1 MLTHKL
7 LRRLLYR
14 NLSAAQLAGF
24 VLSNLTGLAI
34 VILGIQFFMDGRPI
48 WADDD
53 SFIRKDYLV
62 VNKRIS
68 AANTLGASAVF
79 TPAQIEELESEP
91 WVRRVGRFTSA
102 DYRVYASVNASGR
115 SMSTYMFLESIP
127 TSFIDV
133 AGSDWTFSA
142 SDKSVPI
149 IISKDYLSLYN
160 FGFASTVGM
169 PALSESAIKSIPLT
183 LSIRPDNGRPPLD
196 MPAYIVGFSN
206 RLNTILVP
214 EEFMAWSN
222 ARYGSG
228 STPPPSRLIVDV
240 NSPGDVRIKEYME
253 ANDLEI
259 AGDKSG
265 SQASFLVNVIAGVAL
280 AVGALI
286 TCLSFFILL
295 LSISLLM
302 QKNRQKIHSLIMLG
316 VELGSISGVYIR
328 LVAGVNILAY
338 ILAVIAMLAM
348 RMQYL
353 PSLRGMGGGASTVW
367 PSLLSGLMLMIV
379 LTIFN
384 VIAVNKKVR
393 KAFLNS

>member
-1 MLTHKL
+1 MLTDKL
-7 LRRLLYR
+7 IRRLLHR
-14 NLSAAQLAGF
+14 NLSRAQLAGF

-34 VILGIQFFMDGRPI
+34 VILGLQFFIDGRPI

-68 AANTLGASAVF
+68 GANTLGASAAF
-79 TPAQIEELESEP
+79 TPEQIADLEKQP

-102 DYRVYASVNASGR
+102 DYRVYASVNAGGR

-127 TSFIDV
+127 ASFIDV
-133 AGSDWTFSA
+133 AGSDWTFSPSA
-142 SDKSVPI
+142 KSVPI

-183 LSIRPDNGRPPLD
+183 LSIRPDNGRAPLD
-196 MPAYIVGFSN
+196 IPAYIVGFSN

-214 EEFMAWSN
+214 EEFMTWSN
-222 ARYGSG
+222 GLYGSG
-228 STPPPSRLIVDV
+228 VTPPPSRLIVDV
-240 NSPGDVRIKEYME
+240 SSPGDVKIKEYMD
-253 ANDLEI
+253 AHDLEI

-280 AVGALI
+280 AVGCVI
-286 TCLSFFILL
+286 TLLSFFILL
-295 LSISLLM
+295 LSVSLLM

-316 VELGSISGVYIR
+316 VDLRAISGVYVR

-338 ILAVIAMLAM
+338 VLAAGGMLLM
-348 RMQYL
+348 RMWYL
-353 PSLRGMGGGASTVW
+353 PALRGMGGGAGNVL
-367 PSLLSGLMLMIV
+367 PSLLSGFVLMLV
-379 LTIFN
+379 LTLFN
-384 VIAVNKKVR
+384 IASIRGKVR

>member
-1 MLTHKL
+1 
-7 LRRLLYR
+7 
-14 NLSAAQLAGF
+14 
-24 VLSNLTGLAI
+24 
-34 VILGIQFFMDGRPI
+34 
-48 WADDD
+48 
-53 SFIRKDYLV
+53 
-62 VNKRIS
+62 
-68 AANTLGASAVF
+68 
-79 TPAQIEELESEP
+79 
-91 WVRRVGRFTSA
+91 
-102 DYRVYASVNASGR
+102 
-115 SMSTYMFLESIP
+115 
-127 TSFIDV
+127 
-133 AGSDWTFSA
+133 
-142 SDKSVPI
+142 
-149 IISKDYLSLYN
+149 
-160 FGFASTVGM
+160 
-169 PALSESAIKSIPLT
+169 
-183 LSIRPDNGRPPLD
+183 
-196 MPAYIVGFSN
+196 
-206 RLNTILVP
+206 
-214 EEFMAWSN
+214 
-222 ARYGSG
+222 
-228 STPPPSRLIVDV
+228 
-240 NSPGDVRIKEYME
+240 ME